1 MNLDTVVVFSYFI
14 IVLFVGWLAGQGM
27 KNFRQYAL
35 GDSHFSSSVI
45 TIAIIATLIGAG
57 STIAAA
63 ENFFSA
69 GIVFFVAVFGSIVRD
84 FLVAIFIVP
93 RICKVKNCYT
103 VGDIMFRFHG
113 TIGKM
118 LAGLAGCISCAVALG
133 LQITAIGY
141 LSTYFLGWPYY
152 VGVLAGAGVVVLYS
166 SFGGMR
172 SVTITDIIQ
181 FQFAAVTV
189 LLLALV
195 ALMYVGGI
203 DGLIARSMPNHL
215 TLDPFQNA
223 NLKYY
228 SMFFVFL
235 FSVLDPA
242 LVQRL
247 IINRDQAK
255 VKKALIKASLLYI
268 PHFLAMA
275 VLGMVAAILKPDL
288 DAPLALPFLINT
300 LLPVGAKGLAVAGIM
315 AILMS
320 TADSFLHMAGVM
332 FTNDLVEP
340 ILKRPLSEQQKLFLA
355 RMATF
360 LIGAIS
366 ITVALKMNNM
376 YDILLFSYACWTP
389 CISVPLLCGILGFR
403 TSTNTFLASS
413 AIGLVSYLSWDHWVY
428 PHLPI
433 EAIAPAFVISAV
445 TYFIG
450 YFFEKAREPAKDPHR
465 HALNFDEKLAQQ

>member
-1 MNLDTVVVFSYFI
+1 MSLDALIFI
-14 IVLFVGWLAGQGM
+14 LYLALVLIVGWMVGTGV
-27 KNFRQYAL
+27 KTFREYAL
-35 GDSHFSSSVI
+35 GLPNTPSSVL
-45 TIAIIATLIGAG
+45 TVALVATMIGAG
-57 STIAAA
+57 SSIGASEKA
-63 ENFFSA
+63 FGA
-69 GIVFFVAVFGSIVRD
+69 GIIYFFTLCGCCLRDYLISKWVPSRLNKFSNSIT
-84 FLVAIFIVP
+84 A
-93 RICKVKNCYT
+93 
-103 VGDIMFRFHG
+103 GDLMQNFYG
-113 TIGKM
+113 PTGKF
-118 LAGLAGCISCAVALG
+118 LAGIAGFTSCAFTLG

-141 LSTYFLGWPYY
+141 LSTYFLGWPYWA
-152 VGVLAGAGVVVLYS
+152 GVLAGAGVVVLYS

-195 ALMYVGGI
+195 ALMYVGGL
-203 DGLIARSMPNHL
+203 DGLLARSTPNHL
-215 TLDPFQNA
+215 SLDPFQNA

-247 IINRDQAK
+247 MINRDAAK
-255 VKKALIKASLLYI
+255 VQKALMKASLLYI

-288 DAPLALPFLINT
+288 ESALALPFLINT

-340 ILKRPLSEQQKLFLA
+340 VLKKPLSERQKLFLA

-389 CISVPLLCGILGFR
+389 CISIPLLCGILGFKVSKR
-403 TSTNTFLASS
+403 TFLASS
-413 AIGLVSYLSWDHWVY
+413 AMGLLSFLSWDHFIY
-428 PHLPI
+428 PHVPI
-433 EAIAPAFVISAV
+433 EAIVPGFLMSGL
-445 TYFIG
+445 TYFLG
-450 YFFEKAREPAKDPHR
+450 YFFEKAKSPSKRKAPQQE
-465 HALNFDEKLAQQ
+465 ALIVS